1 MATPWRTLGKCSILM
16 AAAKTVS
23 TKAAPKKTAAAA
35 TTAAKPL
42 KGILKP
48 MPISPTLKEFL
59 GGAPE
64 VSRTD
69 AVKKVWEYIK
79 LHNLQNPSNKK
90 EIICDQK
97 LKTLFS
103 GKDTVGFLEIA
114 RLLSQHFVKTG

>member
-1 MATPWRTLGKCSILM
+1 MATPWRTLGKCRFLM
-16 AAAKTVS
+16 NASKTAAAKT
-23 TKAAPKKTAAAA
+23 TAT
-35 TTAAKPL
+35 TTAAPKPL

-48 MPISPTLKEFL
+48 MPISPILKDFL

-64 VSRTD
+64 ASRTE

-114 RLLSQHFVKTG
+114 RLLSQHFVKSG